1 MTRKAATVTLTLLV
15 LAAWCAFLIFWLP
28 GLSPDR
34 KAALWMVLGSFG
46 VVAAIVVSIVL
57 LTHHMRALAAQA
69 GGLMLFNGL
78 AL

>member
-46 VVAAIVVSIVL
+46 VVAAIVGVDLTIEKHNLIKAQVAL
-57 LTHHMRALAAQA
+57 LLMRFARAA
-69 GGLMLFNGL
+69 
-78 AL
+78 